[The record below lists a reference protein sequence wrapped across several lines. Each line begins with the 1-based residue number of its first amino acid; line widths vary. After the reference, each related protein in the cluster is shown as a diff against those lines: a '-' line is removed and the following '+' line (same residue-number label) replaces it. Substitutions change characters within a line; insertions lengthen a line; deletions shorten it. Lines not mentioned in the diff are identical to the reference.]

1 MNACDEFLNA
11 SLMRALAMGALVSRE
26 IAPDEAKRVARV
38 GRQTVRGP
46 GPGLDDDLTDRLSRM
61 RDTVFERVSAA
72 SVWALCAHDES
83 FPTALSDLP
92 DGPQVVFGGGATT
105 SLKRLSSEPA
115 VALVGAR
122 RASPSGREITYR
134 LGRELAAAGVTVVSG
149 MAFGID
155 AAAHRGALNAGGLTV
170 AVLAGSPGTAYPA
183 AHAALHRQIAEAGV
197 VLSEF
202 PPGAR
207 VARWGF
213 PARNRLIAALA
224 TVTVAVEG
232 REGSG
237 ALHTTEFA
245 TQLGRVVAAVPGTV
259 TSPLSA
265 LPNGLLYDGAQL
277 VRDGRD
283 LLELLFGP
291 QLPQSALFQPPGP
304 DLDPELSAVLAAVR
318 EGAFTPAD
326 VAAALAPTTPVD
338 ARRMLGRLELLG
350 VVRREGSGSYVA
362 LA

>member
-1 MNACDEFLNA
+1 MNACDECLGT
-11 SLMRALAMGALVSRE
+11 SLLRALAMGALVARE
-26 IAPDEAKRVARV
+26 IGQDEAKRVACV
-38 GRQTVRGP
+38 GRGDLRHSGP
-46 GPGLDDDLTDRLSRM
+46 GVDDDLADRVARM
-61 RDTVFERVSAA
+61 RDRVFERSSAA
-72 SVWALCAHDES
+72 SVWPLCVHDEA
-83 FPTALSDLP
+83 FPRALGDLT
-92 DGPQVVFGGGATT
+92 DGPRVVFGCGTAE
-105 SLKRLSSEPA
+105 SLAQLDSEPA

-122 RASPSGREITYR
+122 RASPGGREIAYR

-149 MAFGID
+149 MAFGVD
-155 AAAHRGALNAGGLTV
+155 AAAHRGALSAAGLTV

-183 AHAALHRQIAEAGV
+183 AHAALHRQIAESGI
-197 VLSEF
+197 VLSEY

-224 TVTVAVEG
+224 RVTVAVEG

-245 TQLGRVVAAVPGTV
+245 SQLGRVVAAVPGTV

-291 QLPQSALFQPPGP
+291 QLPQSALFQAPGP
-304 DLDPELSAVLAAVR
+304 DLDPELSAVLEAVR

-326 VAAALAPTTPVD
+326 VAAALAAVTPVE

-350 VVRREGSGSYVA
+350 AVRREGSGGYVA
-362 LA
+362 TA